1 MNAKYHLGIQLV
13 TGCKIGPY
21 PPSRQKTPPSQFL
34 SIVFGSTVD
43 HLKQSSRILSHCVF
57 FDVWRHNIYRI
68 CIKMQRNISL
78 DKVVFIGGVRNI
90 PFDRL
95 ITTYKFLGIQE
106 KAMLRFDWVE
116 VDEILHVI
124 VASAPGTCCIKCLT
138 SNEKEKIFACQNSC
152 TP

>member
-1 MNAKYHLGIQLV
+1 
-13 TGCKIGPY
+13 
-21 PPSRQKTPPSQFL
+21 
-34 SIVFGSTVD
+34 
-43 HLKQSSRILSHCVF
+43 
-57 FDVWRHNIYRI
+57 
-68 CIKMQRNISL
+68 MQRNISL

-90 PFDRL
+90 PFDML

-106 KAMLRFDWVE
+106 SEKAMLRFHWVE
-116 VDEILHVI
+116 VDEILPVI

>member
-1 MNAKYHLGIQLV
+1 MEAQYLSYMYKNAKEH
-13 TGCKIGPY
+13 T
-21 PPSRQKTPPSQFL
+21 
-34 SIVFGSTVD
+34 
-43 HLKQSSRILSHCVF
+43 
-57 FDVWRHNIYRI
+57 
-68 CIKMQRNISL
+68 L
-78 DKVVFIGGVRNI
+78 DKVVFIGGARVRNI